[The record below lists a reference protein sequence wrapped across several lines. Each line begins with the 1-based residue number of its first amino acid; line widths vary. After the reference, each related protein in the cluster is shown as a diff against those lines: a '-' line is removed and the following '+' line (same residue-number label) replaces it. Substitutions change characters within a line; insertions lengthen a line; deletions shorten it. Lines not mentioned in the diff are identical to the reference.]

1 MLETMKAAIFDM
13 DGTLLDSMTKWR
25 ELNGVFVRGMGI
37 TPTEKQ
43 EADMMSMSGTMVV
56 DYFRDEFGI
65 DTNFDALCVEACKA
79 MKPIYGAGVPHK
91 PGAAAYLKRLRA
103 RGVKCVLA
111 TATPARLAMI
121 GMNCAHLVS
130 DMDYIFS
137 TDMIGY
143 DKSKTEFYDKLC
155 GIIGVEKK
163 DCVMFEDSLYAMRGA
178 KNAGLLGVVGITDAT
193 NTRDREAIRACC
205 DAVIDSFDELP

>member
-13 DGTLLDSMTKWR
+13 DGTLLDSMTQWR
-25 ELNGVFVRGMGI
+25 RMNGAFVREMGI
-37 TPTEKQ
+37 EPTEKQ

-56 DYFRDEFGI
+56 DYFRSEFGI
-65 DTNFDALCVEACKA
+65 DTDFEALCVRACKA
-79 MKPIYGAGVPHK
+79 MEPVYSGGVPHK

-103 RGVKCVLA
+103 RGVKCVIA

-121 GMNCAHLVS
+121 GLNCANLVS
-130 DMDYIFS
+130 DLDYIFT
-137 TDMIGY
+137 TDMLNLN
-143 DKSKTEFYDKLC
+143 KSQNVFFERVSE
-155 GIIGVEKK
+155 IIGVPKE

-178 KNAGLLGVVGITDAT
+178 RNAGLGVVGITDAT
-193 NTRDREAIRACC
+193 NARDREAIRACC

>member
-13 DGTLLDSMTKWR
+13 DGTLLDSMTQWR
-25 ELNGVFVRGMGI
+25 RMNGAFVREMGI
-37 TPTEKQ
+37 EPTEKQ

-56 DYFRDEFGI
+56 DYFRSEFGV
-65 DTNFDALCVEACKA
+65 DTDFEALCARACEA
-79 MKPIYGAGVPHK
+79 MEPVYSGGVPHK

-103 RGVKCVLA
+103 RGVKCDIA

-121 GMNCAHLVS
+121 GLNCANLVS
-130 DMDYIFS
+130 DLDYIFT
-137 TDMIGY
+137 TDMLNLN
-143 DKSKTEFYDKLC
+143 KSQNAFFERVSE
-155 GIIGVEKK
+155 IIGVPKE

-178 KNAGLLGVVGITDAT
+178 RNAGLGVVGITDAT
-193 NTRDREAIRACC
+193 NARDREAIRACC